1 MQEMAQKIRELRKA
15 KKLTQ
20 EDLALRLG
28 VSAQAISKWETAQSA
43 PDIGLLIPLCQALGI
58 GVDELLGGSKKKE
71 LEQKFQKSVMIGNGE
86 SLLVSEEALLSFP
99 DNETWLYRRAC
110 DEFFIGQQNSDEF
123 FLKRAEK
130 HFRHLMRK
138 YPDDD
143 GYKHFLARTLAALGR
158 REEAMKYTENSDFEL
173 KEILE
178 GDDLVRHK
186 QKTLQDKFIMFY
198 NELLSYNTE
207 DSLSLAES
215 LIKLYFDE
223 SDHDRLSW
231 ILYDK
236 KAELCRKNGDTN
248 GYVNNKCEAY
258 RLAQHADRVPSD
270 TTYAS
275 PLVNKL
281 ARHTHPVSETEQ
293 FLWGSFKG
301 DELHDLKCRIVRQ
314 NLNIQKLDSEKQ
326 ITYINFFKDR
336 AYTDTPS
343 LVDFSTDYDIDNEQR
358 TEFNKKLAETVRS
371 NLGMLKFK
379 SAHIKLA
386 QQLISDGILTGFLAC
401 LEQVNAVGFCNC
413 GDKAKYKWLGLT
425 DEERGEPT
433 APANARI
440 FSIVDLVVDPDFSGC
455 GIEEALV
462 DHVCEIA
469 HTAGFEYVE
478 AYISQDMST
487 PKRYHDFVNVLQR
500 CGFDIVRSIVSPM
513 KTMRV
518 TLQKKLTNHKNAAP
532 KSSNMDVEQFNDYL
546 YKGLGRA
553 YTLLRQEPDKEPF
566 WETLKAYLTTDRAD
580 HRQFGNY
587 EKWLLKCFDNYE
599 ERVAEICSILL
610 EKLKTGSYGRILQ
623 ILDQLGYGEA
633 RDEILEQN
641 YKKSY
646 LAFVEETKDFGKNDF
661 CTEEQA
667 ALQWFD
673 KFDDSRAINNYVTAF
688 RDLAYAKKNDEK
700 RMSQLLLDLAS
711 FYGYAKYPPIDG
723 WFPAD
728 VFPVEFES
736 GKKLSE
742 MFNTVENIDP
752 NVKKIKHKFKF
763 DVERETLIK
772 NITLDDILAYNQTRY
787 YPNCT
792 HVKEYK
798 DLWNS
803 FTSASPE
810 VVRSVAVH
818 AIYHT
823 EDAVDQAFLLSFF
836 WQLNNAFSRPP
847 AFPSDI
853 IKPLLEMQQKELE
866 QLKNCESATAFSL
879 LPALRTLAST
889 RDTRVKELGKKLYTE
904 KPTEDAELFGLYMYF
919 DLNYTAEDRDY
930 FAHEMKRSLGTRK
943 FTCFFDIL
951 RSNAFLGTP
960 DMPYELLS
968 EFYSQYTSPT
978 DRFFAVQALIRRG
991 ILPRELL
998 DESKYD
1004 CSVSIRKLA
1013 KATAESGKATL
1024 KEV

>member
-15 KKLTQ
+15 QKLTQ
-20 EDLALRLG
+20 EELALRLG

-71 LEQKFQKSVMIGNGE
+71 LEQKFQRSVMIGCEE

-110 DEFFIGQQNSDEF
+110 DEFFIGKQNSDEH
-123 FLKRAEK
+123 FLERAEK
-130 HFRHLMRK
+130 HFRYLMRK

-158 REEAMKYTENSDFEL
+158 REEALKYADKSDFIL
-173 KEILE
+173 KETLE

-186 QKTLQDKFIMFY
+186 QKVLQDKFIKFY

-223 SDHDRLSW
+223 SDHARLSW

-236 KAELCRKNGDTN
+236 KAALCRQNDDTS
-248 GYVNNKCEAY
+248 GYVSNKREAY
-258 RLAQHADRVPSD
+258 RLAQLADQVPSN
-270 TTYAS
+270 TTYSS

-281 ARHTHPVSETEQ
+281 ARHTSPVSETEQ
-293 FLWGSFKG
+293 FLSGSFKG

-314 NLNIQKLDSEKQ
+314 NLSIQPLDSKAQ
-326 ITYINFFKDR
+326 FKYIQFFKDR
-336 AYTDTPS
+336 AYADIPNLT
-343 LVDFSTDYDIDNEQR
+343 DFSTDYDVDAEQR
-358 TEFNKKLAETVRS
+358 AEFNKKLAETAKS
-371 NLGMLKFK
+371 DLGMLKFK
-379 SAHIKLA
+379 SAHVKLT
-386 QQLISDGILTGFLAC
+386 QQLISDGKLTGFLAC
-401 LEQVNAVGFCNC
+401 LGQDNIVGFCNC
-413 GDKAKYKWLGLT
+413 GNKYKYKWLGLT
-425 DEERGEPT
+425 EEERGEPT

-440 FSIVDLVVDPDFSGC
+440 SSIVDLVVDPDFAGC
-455 GIEEALV
+455 GIEERLI
-462 DHVCEIA
+462 DHVCDCA

-500 CGFDIVRSIVSPM
+500 CGFDIVRSIVSPI

-518 TLQKKLTNHKNAAP
+518 TLQKKLTEEPIQQTKT
-532 KSSNMDVEQFNDYL
+532 SQMDVEEFNDYL

-553 YTLLRQEPDKEPF
+553 YTLLREEPDKEPF
-566 WETLKAYLTTDRAD
+566 WETLKTYLTTDRAD
-580 HRQFGNY
+580 HRNFGNY

-599 ERVAEICSILL
+599 ERVDEVCSILL

-623 ILDQLGYGEA
+623 LLGQLGYGDA

-646 LAFVEETKDFGKNDF
+646 LEFFEETKHFGQNDF
-661 CTEEQA
+661 CSEQQA
-667 ALQWFD
+667 ARQWFD
-673 KFDDSRAINNYVTAF
+673 QFDDSRAINNYVSAF
-688 RDLAYAKKNDEK
+688 RSLAYVKKNDEK
-700 RMSQLLLDLAS
+700 RIGELLLDLAS

-728 VFPVEFES
+728 CLALEFES

-742 MFNTVENIDP
+742 LFDEIEHIDP
-752 NVKKIKHKFKF
+752 NVKKFKHKLKF
-763 DVERETLIK
+763 DIERENLIK
-772 NITLDDILAYNQTRY
+772 NITLNDILAYNKTRY
-787 YPNCT
+787 YPDCT
-792 HVKEYK
+792 YVKEYR

-818 AIYHT
+818 AMYHT
-823 EDAVDQAFLLSFF
+823 EDPVEQSFLLSFF

-847 AFPSDI
+847 IFPSDMVES
-853 IKPLLEMQQKELE
+853 LLEMQKQELE
-866 QLKNCESATAFSL
+866 HLKNGNNAESI
-879 LPALRTLAST
+879 LPAFRTLAGI
-889 RDTRVKELGKKLYTE
+889 RDHRVKVLGKKLYTE
-904 KPTEDAELFGLYMYF
+904 KPTEDAAIFGLYMYF
-919 DLNYTAEDRDY
+919 DMNYTAEDREW
-930 FAHEMKRSLGTRK
+930 FIHEMKRTFGTCK
-943 FTCFFDIL
+943 FNCFFDIL

-968 EFYSQYTSPT
+968 EFYSRYTSPA

-991 ILPRELL
+991 IMPKELL
-998 DESKYD
+998 DESMYD
-1004 CSVSIRKLA
+1004 CSVSTRKLA
-1013 KATAESGKATL
+1013 KATAEANKTTSQ
-1024 KEV
+1024 EV